1 MITKEKSTKKVFD
14 NDNQQEKAIP
24 EGMEGKAR
32 YKGVHIEE
40 YAQKLL
46 ASQSVTNSA
55 TEKASRIEKGLYGQ
69 GYELDD
75 IKTVVAQIMEDLLG
89 G

>member
-1 MITKEKSTKKVFD
+1 MVTKKKVSVK
-14 NDNQQEKAIP
+14 KAVSAEVETPVIP

-32 YKGVHIEE
+32 YMGVSCEE

-55 TEKASRIEKGLYGQ
+55 TEKANRIEKGLYGQ
-69 GYELDD
+69 GYDLED
-75 IKTVVAQIMEDLLG
+75 IKTEVTKIMDSLLG
-89 G
+89 